1 MSYSDVY
8 QARLNRFGSDY
19 QERVA
24 NQRAKS
30 FDNYRAQSV
39 YKTSFNF
46 GTKIVYGVLEPNKQ
60 DLSKTTSY
68 LLLALNDQIAVGS
81 VVTIENQKWLLCSLE
96 NKVNKGYLSYTVIQ
110 ISHSISWKDHSG
122 VNHTSDCYISGSASK
137 AIQDLRISGK
147 NSPVAREPSKGIVA
161 ILPYNEYLHKDDYV
175 IIDNENEAYL
185 ITDYDKLSSKNI
197 IYLSLNQTIIHDT
210 SPMPKLDLTKDDSF
224 WLNGGAQ

>member
-81 VVTIENQKWLLCSLE
+81 VITIENQKWLLCSLE

-122 VNHTSDCYISGSASK
+122 GNHTSDCYISGSASK

-147 NSPVAREPSKGIVA
+147 NSPVAREPSKSIVA
-161 ILPYNEYLHKDDYV
+161 ILPHNEYLHKDNYV

-197 IYLSLNQTIIHDT
+197 IYLSLNQTIIHNT
-210 SPMPKLDLTKDDSF
+210 SPMPELDLTKDDSF